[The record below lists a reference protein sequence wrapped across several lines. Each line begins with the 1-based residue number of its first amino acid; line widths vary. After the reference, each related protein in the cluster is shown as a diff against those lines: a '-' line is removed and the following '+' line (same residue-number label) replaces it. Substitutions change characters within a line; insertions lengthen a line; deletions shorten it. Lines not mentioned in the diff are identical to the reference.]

1 MGVGPGGGEH
11 RLTRRAR
18 YYVAIGGAIVLGT
31 GVAVATTVSGAEA
44 APNPGFSLPVP
55 TATPSSSWV
64 LPTHTT
70 TPIKHVVVIFDE
82 NESFDHYFGT
92 YPYAANTDG
101 SPFHAKPGTPKVNG
115 LYTSI
120 TKNGPTGPLLTSNPN
135 EYNPQ
140 RLTHSQALTC
150 DQNHSYL
157 PEQEADDGGKMDKFV
172 QYTGSSAT
180 CNSGFSAEYASPGL
194 VMDYYDGNTVTALW
208 NYAQNFAM
216 SDNDYDTDFG
226 PSSPGAINLISGND
240 GGGYAVSPTAADPA
254 TAAHVTD
261 SSVAYQGGNIANNG
275 TIFGD
280 IDPAYDDCS
289 DTDHSSTS
297 PVGVL
302 TGQNIGNL
310 LDAKNVSWG
319 WFQGGFAPTGTV
331 TENGTSYEDCGSEHE
346 NIGGEEVTDYVPHHD
361 PFQFYASTAN
371 PKHLPP
377 TSEAAIGHTDQAN
390 HQYDL
395 SLFDETLKDGNL
407 PAVSFLKPAAYQNA
421 HPGNSD
427 PLDEQTFLVNTI
439 NAIQKSPF
447 WSSTAI
453 IITYDDS
460 DGWYDHQ
467 AGPVVNGSDTA
478 QDTAICSAVANT
490 LSSYA
495 DRCGY
500 GPRLPLIVISPYT
513 RQNYVSSNLTDTAS
527 VIKFIE
533 DNWLGGERLGG
544 GSYDA
549 SSGSLDAP
557 GGVLDFNTFPHLNR
571 VILNPATGEVV
582 SSGWPGLLLPG
593 LLLLAVVTGTVV
605 AGPPGGPA
613 TRHGGATKCCYE

>member
-1 MGVGPGGGEH
+1 MGVGPGRGKH

-18 YYVAIGGAIVLGT
+18 YYVAIGGTIVLGT
-31 GVAVATTVSGAEA
+31 GVAVGTTVIGAQA
-44 APNPGFSLPVP
+44 SPNPGFSVPVP
-55 TATPSSSWV
+55 ATTSPSNWV
-64 LPTHTT
+64 LSSPTS
-70 TPIKHVVVIFDE
+70 TPIKHLVVIFDE

-101 SPFHAKPGTPKVNG
+101 SKFYAKPGTPKVNG

-120 TKNGPTGPLLTSNPN
+120 TKSGPVGPLLTDNPN

-140 RLTHSQALTC
+140 RLTHSEALTC

-157 PEQEADDGGKMDKFV
+157 PEQEAYDGGKMDKFV
-172 QYTGSSAT
+172 QYTGSSPT
-180 CNSGFSAEYASPGL
+180 CNVNAPAEYASPGL

-208 NYAQNFAM
+208 NYAQNYAM

-226 PSSPGAINLISGND
+226 PSSPGAINLVSGND
-240 GGGYAVSPTAADPA
+240 GAGYAVSSTAADPT

-261 SSVAYQGGNIANNG
+261 SNSVAYLGGNTANDG

-289 DTDHSSTS
+289 DTDHTSSN

-302 TGQNIGNL
+302 TGPNIGDL
-310 LDAKNVSWG
+310 LNAKNVTWG

-331 TENGTSYEDCGSEHE
+331 TENGTTYEDCGSEHE
-346 NIGGEEVTDYVPHHD
+346 NIGGAEVTDYVPHHD

-377 TSEAAIGHTDQAN
+377 SSEAAIGHTDQAN

-395 SLFDETLKDGNL
+395 SDFSETLKDGNL
-407 PAVSFLKPAAYQNA
+407 PSVSFLKPAAYQNA

-439 NAIQKSPF
+439 NQIEQSKYWP
-447 WSSTAI
+447 STAI
-453 IITYDDS
+453 VITYDDS
-460 DGWYDHQ
+460 DGWYDHVD
-467 AGPVVNGSDTA
+467 GPVVNGSDTA
-478 QDTAICSAVANT
+478 EDTSVCSGTANT
-490 LSSYA
+490 LSVYT

-500 GPRLPLIVISPYT
+500 GPRLPLLVISPWT
-513 RQNYVSSNLTDTAS
+513 RQNYVSNNLTDTAS
-527 VIKFIE
+527 IIKFVE
-533 DNWLGGERLGG
+533 DNWLGGERIGD

-557 GGVLDFNTFPHLNR
+557 GGVLDFSTFPHYNPL
-571 VILNPATGEVV
+571 ILDPSTGELDT
-582 SSGWPGLLLPG
+582 SPGWPP
-593 LLLLAVVTGTVV
+593 TNW
-605 AGPPGGPA
+605 
-613 TRHGGATKCCYE
+613 